1 MAGLESR
8 HNPSTMETIM
18 NKKIK
23 RIYVDASVASAMF
36 DDNDHPEKTR
46 AFWQA
51 VINKEII
58 VLASDAL
65 QTELDDAPAHVQD
78 FFDALP
84 KSQIERIVSTE
95 ESNALAARYIEEGVV
110 GDKNLIDCK
119 HVALATLT
127 EADVLVSWNFRHIVK
142 LNKIYR
148 YNGINKILG
157 YREIEIR
164 TPYEVINDET

>member
-1 MAGLESR
+1 
-8 HNPSTMETIM
+8 M

-23 RIYVDASVASAMF
+23 RIYVDSSVASAMF
-36 DDNDHPEKTR
+36 DANDHPEKTR

-51 VINKEII
+51 VIDGEIKI
-58 VLASDAL
+58 LASDVL
-65 QTELDDAPAHVQD
+65 RNELDDAPTHVQD
-78 FFDALP
+78 FFDNLP
-84 KSQIERIVSTE
+84 KSQIEQIESTN
-95 ESNALAARYIEEGVV
+95 ESNVLAERYIDEGIV
-110 GDKNLIDCK
+110 GDKNLNDCK
-119 HVALATLT
+119 HVALATLA